1 MAKGIV
7 YFLVI
12 VLANTVGAV
21 SGMGG
26 GVIIKPVLDFIAAD
40 SVAAVSFYSSVAV
53 FIMSI
58 TSTLRQVRGGMAV
71 RGKFLA
77 WIAGGSIFGGFL
89 GNHTFDFFL
98 INFSDETL
106 VTFIQIGLTII
117 TLLFALFYNHFNFRK
132 FHLSGSIWYF
142 ICGGILGFLSSLLG
156 IGGGPINVS
165 LLIFMFGIPIK
176 EATVYSICTI
186 FFSQLAKLMTI
197 AFTSGFGR
205 YDLTMLIYVIP
216 AAIIGGFVGAKV
228 SQSISPTRVSQI
240 FEAVILLVLLIN
252 LYNGFYLFL

>member
-1 MAKGIV
+1 MLKGII

-40 SVAAVSFYSSVAV
+40 PVVVVSFYSSVAV
-53 FIMSI
+53 FVMSM
-58 TSTLRQVRGGMAV
+58 TSTVRQAKGGVTVQWRLM
-71 RGKFLA
+71 A
-77 WIAGGSIFGGFL
+77 WIAAGSILGGFL

-98 INFSDETL
+98 ANFSDDTVIKL
-106 VTFIQIGLTII
+106 IQIGLTIV

-132 FHLSGSIWYF
+132 FHLTAKIWYF
-142 ICGGILGFLSSLLG
+142 ICGLILGFFASLLG

-165 LLIFMFGIPIK
+165 LLILMFGVPIK

-186 FFSQLAKLMTI
+186 FFSQLAKLVTI
-197 AFTSGFGR
+197 AFYSGFGR
-205 YDLTMLIYVIP
+205 YDLTMLFYVIP

-228 SQSISPTRVSQI
+228 SQSISSKQVSQI
-240 FEAVILLVLLIN
+240 FEAVVLLVLCIN
-252 LYNGFYLFL
+252 LYNGFQLFF

>member
-1 MAKGIV
+1 MEKGIV

-12 VLANTVGAV
+12 ILANTVGAI

-40 SVAAVSFYSSVAV
+40 PVAVVSFYSSVAV
-53 FIMSI
+53 FVMSI
-58 TSTLRQVRGGMAV
+58 TSTIRQVRGGMTV
-71 RGKFLA
+71 QGKFLT
-77 WIAGGSIFGGFL
+77 WVAGGSIFGGFL
-89 GNHTFDFFL
+89 GNHTFEFFL
-98 INFSDETL
+98 NNFSDEWL
-106 VTFIQIGLTII
+106 VQMIQIGLTII
-117 TLLFALFYNHFNFRK
+117 TLLFALFYNHFHLRK
-132 FHLSGSIWYF
+132 FQLTGIFWYF

-165 LLIFMFGIPIK
+165 LLIFMFGVPIK
-176 EATVYSICTI
+176 KATVYSICTI

-205 YDLTMLIYVIP
+205 YDLSMLVYVVL
-216 AAIIGGFVGAKV
+216 AAVIGGFVGAKV
-228 SQSISPTRVSQI
+228 SQVISPKRVSQI

-252 LYNGFYLFL
+252 LYNGFYLFF